1 NARSHSVG
9 SRTWMPARLRNQ
21 AAGSSSGVT
30 SGARPRA
37 SWWRGREGRRS
48 VAGPLVAAT
57 RSPIRTPRRPRS
69 VQALRAALTGID
81 PGRIRAAVV
90 GVAGG
95 SELRQPEVGQAFGR
109 AWSDIGLSCPPTY
122 VTDLEVAFAAG
133 TAEPSGTVLI
143 AGTGAV
149 AGELR
154 DRRLVRTEDG
164 HGWLLGDGGSGF
176 WLGREAARATL
187 RTLDAGEPPGPLAAS
202 VLRELGAANAPD
214 ASPLRTGLN
223 EQRVQVIHALNTR
236 PPVRLAELAPL
247 VTAAF
252 AAPRPRG
259 RAHRRGGG
267 TSACPDCRQ
276 GSPAR
281 GADTDRACWK
291 PGASRLAG
299 RCEATGTGRCP
310 ALRPSVVGTQW
321 SRGCGLARVGR
332 SRRQRCNRRGP
343 DPPHFQLP
351 LHHSE

>member
-1 NARSHSVG
+1 
-9 SRTWMPARLRNQ
+9 M
-21 AAGSSSGVT
+21 
-30 SGARPRA
+30 
-37 SWWRGREGRRS
+37 
-48 VAGPLVAAT
+48 
-57 RSPIRTPRRPRS
+57 
-69 VQALRAALTGID
+69 
-81 PGRIRAAVV
+81 
-90 GVAGG
+90 AGG
-95 SELRQPEVGQAFGR
+95 SALRQPEVGQAFGR

-164 HGWLLGDGGSGF
+164 HGWLLGDDGSGF

-187 RTLDAGEPPGPLAAS
+187 RTLDASEPPGPLAAS

-252 AAPRPRG
+252 AARDPVAERIVEEAARLLAQTVG
-259 RAHRRGGG
+259 RV
-267 TSACPDCRQ
+267 RQ
-276 GSPAR
+276 PEER
-281 GADTDRACWK
+281 T
-291 PGASRLAG
+291 PIVLAG
-299 RCEATGTGRCP
+299 
-310 ALRPSVVGTQW
+310 S
-321 SRGCGLARVGR
+321 LARADSPVGAKLR
-332 SRRQRCNRRGP
+332 ALVAARHFGPLLSAHSGVGGAAWLALAAADASAATEAARIRLTSSRVAS
-343 DPPHFQLP
+343 
-351 LHHSE
+351 SE